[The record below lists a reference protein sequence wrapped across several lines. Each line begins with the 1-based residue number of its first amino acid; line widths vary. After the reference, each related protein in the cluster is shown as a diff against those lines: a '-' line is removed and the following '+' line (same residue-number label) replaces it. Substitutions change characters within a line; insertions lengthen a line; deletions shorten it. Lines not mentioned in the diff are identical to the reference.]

1 MLIQQRT
8 TYYEAVTFAKRKDQ
22 FSTDTENGL
31 GEVLKK
37 LKHQQ
42 LLTVKQNDLTVP
54 VTSHLPMDLLIKNTD
69 MEQALW
75 DLKITSS

>member
-8 TYYEAVTFAKRKDQ
+8 TYYEAVTFAKRKDK

-37 LKHQQ
+37 LKHQK
-42 LLTVKQNDLTVP
+42 LLTVKQNNLTVP
-54 VTSHLPMDLLIKNTD
+54 VTSHLPMNLLIKNTD